1 MGASYL
7 RWAVVAALALAAG
20 PEAAAAAEPP
30 ETVSGPSASHW
41 LVELESPPVADG
53 TSAEV
58 LGAERR
64 RFHAGAR
71 AAGIRYRQ
79 RYTYRT
85 LFNGVSVD
93 ASDAAAGE
101 IRNLDG
107 VAAVHPSQPIS
118 LDERTTEAFDPQ
130 LAFALTMTGVDVA
143 QSRLG
148 YTGRGVRVAII
159 DSGVDYDHPDLGGCF
174 GPGCRVAAG
183 HDFVGDDFDEDE
195 ADPTWQPVPHPD
207 PFPDDCVGHGTHV
220 AGIVGAN
227 GGVRGVAPEV
237 TLGAYRV
244 FGCQGAT
251 STDVL
256 LAAMERA
263 YRDGADVVNL
273 SITENLN
280 AWPQSPTAKAASRL
294 VRSGIVVVAGA
305 GNSHLD
311 GLHATGAPG
320 VGAGVLAAA
329 SVDNLRRYA
338 PAVAI
343 SPDDRP
349 VLYSGGLGSAPVPS
363 GGTVPIARTGTPTT
377 PDDACAPLAAGSLD
391 GKVALVRRGTCS
403 FLVKATNVAAAGAA
417 GLVVYNDAGPAIG
430 NPGVPGIAIP
440 VIYISQQDGELI
452 HARLDQGPVS
462 LTWGV
467 VAALPNQTAGQLSF
481 FSSDGLAADLSL
493 KPDIAAPGGFIR
505 STWPLE
511 QGRYAAVSGTSMASP
526 HVAGAAALYLQA
538 HPGTAPRDVGAAL
551 QNSADPVGWSLAPAG
566 DGALEPVVRQ
576 GAGLVDVDDAIL
588 ATTVVRPAT
597 LSLGD
602 GDAGPTR
609 ELEIDNRRSRPVT
622 YALSKADAVALA
634 GRDVLTEHG
643 ETGPA
648 NVAFTRSRRTVQS
661 VTVPPRGRARVSVTI
676 TPDPGL
682 SEGAV
687 YGGYLVLAPDDGGP
701 PLRVTYAGYKGDYQ
715 AVPAT
720 TPTSRGFPWLARQT
734 SVTTDARGRIHPEYA
749 KQDAGAAFTLAP
761 VTVRHA
767 HRRRRPVRPGAHEP
781 LRAPHPARGPRPRPQ
796 AEPRRCVRARLRA
809 AQRGREP
816 PRPAV
821 HARHRAAVRRLGTA
835 RERPRAAPGRRVPPR
850 DDGRAGAGERAT
862 PEETWT
868 SPTFRIARTG

>member
-1 MGASYL
+1 MGASYV

-53 TSAEV
+53 TSSVV

-79 RYTYRT
+79 RYAYRT

-118 LDERTTEAFDPQ
+118 LDERTEAFDPQ
-130 LAFALTMTGVDVA
+130 LAFALTMTGADVA

-227 GGVRGVAPEV
+227 GGVRGVAPEA
-237 TLGAYRV
+237 TLAAYRV
-244 FGCQGAT
+244 FGCHGAT

-263 YRDGADVVNL
+263 YRDGADVVNM

-280 AWPQSPTAKAASRL
+280 AWPQSPAANAASRL
-294 VRSGIVVVAGA
+294 VRNGVVVVAGA

-329 SVDNLRRYA
+329 SVDNTRQYA

-349 VLYSGGLGSAPVPS
+349 VLYSGGNGSAPVPS

-377 PDDACAPLAAGSLD
+377 PDDACAPPAAGSLD

-462 LTWGV
+462 MTWGV
-467 VAALPNQTAGQLSF
+467 VAALPNATAGQLSF

-511 QGRYAAVSGTSMASP
+511 QGRYASVSGTSMASP

-538 HPGTAPRDVGAAL
+538 HPGAAPRDVGAAL

-566 DGALEPVVRQ
+566 DVALEPVARQ

-602 GDAGPTR
+602 GDAGATR

-622 YALSKADAVALA
+622 YALSKTDAVALA

-661 VTVPPRGRARVSVTI
+661 VTVPARGRARVSVTI

-734 SVTTDARGRIHPEYA
+734 GVTTDARGQIHPEYA

-761 VTVRHA
+761 VTF
-767 HRRRRPVRPGAHEP
+767 
-781 LRAPHPARGPRPRPQ
+781 GPRTGADVPFVLVHMNHFARRIRLEVFAPGRKRSLGVALERDYVPRNAVENLLAQPS
-796 AEPRRCVRARLRA
+796 ALVTALPFDGSVRRGNGRARLPDGEYRLVMTVERA
-809 AQRGREP
+809 LA
-816 PRPAV
+816 
-821 HARHRAAVRRLGTA
+821 T
-835 RERPRAAPGRRVPPR
+835 
-850 DDGRAGAGERAT
+850 RAT

-868 SPTFRIARTG
+868 SPAFRIARTG